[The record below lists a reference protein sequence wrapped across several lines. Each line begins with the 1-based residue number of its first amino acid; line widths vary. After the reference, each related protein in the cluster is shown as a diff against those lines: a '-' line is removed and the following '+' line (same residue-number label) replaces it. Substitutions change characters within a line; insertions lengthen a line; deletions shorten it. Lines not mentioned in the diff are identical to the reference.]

1 MFFERDNWQEIISTL
16 RKNRLRSVLTA
27 FGVFWGIFMLIIML
41 GSGKGLQ
48 NGVTREFNRLAT
60 NSVFIW
66 TKPTTKPYKGFPRG
80 RRFNFDDSD
89 IKALK
94 DSVPGIRY
102 LAPRCRIRASSEG
115 ANNVTR
121 GLKSGA
127 FTVNGDYP
135 EIVHIY
141 SITITSGRFINE
153 IDLKN
158 KRKVAIIG
166 TRVNEVLFD
175 SDENPIGKHIE
186 INGVYFLV
194 VGTFIIESLNE
205 NNEDKQ
211 TIFIPLTTFQQA
223 YNYGHIIG
231 WFSITSMAGVPAS
244 EVEKKAIS
252 LLARRHSV
260 APDDTHAFGHVNMEK
275 QYKKITGLFVGIRGL
290 IWFVGVFSLI
300 AGVIGVSN
308 IMLVIVKERT
318 REIGIKRAIGATPW
332 AIIRQIILE
341 TILLTSF
348 AGYAGLVIGVAAI
361 ELVSRL
367 LEGVEGKLE
376 MFQNP
381 AVDFKVGITAL
392 TILIVSGAL
401 AGLIPAKRAISV
413 KPVDAIRNA

>member
-1 MFFERDNWQEIISTL
+1 MIFERDNWQEIISTL

-41 GSGKGLQ
+41 ASGNGLH
-48 NGVTREFNRLAT
+48 NGAMQDFNKLAT

-66 TKPTTKPYKGFPRG
+66 TEQTTKPYKGYPRG
-80 RRFNFDDSD
+80 RRFYFNDDD
-89 IKALK
+89 IEALK
-94 DSVPGIRY
+94 YNIPEIKY

-127 FTVNGDYP
+127 FTIIGDYP
-135 EIVHIY
+135 EITHIY
-141 SITITSGRFINE
+141 SFIIISGRFINNL
-153 IDLKN
+153 DLDN
-158 KRKVAIIG
+158 KRKVAVIG

-175 SDENPIGKHIE
+175 SNEDPIGKYIE
-186 INGVYFLV
+186 INGVYFQV
-194 VGTFIIESLNE
+194 VGTFRIESLNE
-205 NNEDKQ
+205 NDEDRL
-211 TIFIPLTTFQQA
+211 TIFIPLTTFQQV
-223 YNYGHIIG
+223 YNYGNLIG
-231 WFSITSMAGVPAS
+231 WFSITSIEGVPAS

-252 LLARRHSV
+252 FLARRHSV
-260 APDDTHAFGHVNMEK
+260 APDDIHAFGHVNVEK
-275 QYKKITGLFVGIRGL
+275 EYNKITGLFIGIRGL
-290 IWFVGVFSLI
+290 IWFVGIFSLI

-348 AGYAGLVIGVAAI
+348 AGYAGLVVGVATI
-361 ELVSRL
+361 ELVSKL

-376 MFQNP
+376 MFKNP
-381 AVDFKVGITAL
+381 AVDFNVGVTAL
-392 TILIVSGAL
+392 LILVISGAL

-413 KPVDAIRNA
+413 KPVDAIRNE